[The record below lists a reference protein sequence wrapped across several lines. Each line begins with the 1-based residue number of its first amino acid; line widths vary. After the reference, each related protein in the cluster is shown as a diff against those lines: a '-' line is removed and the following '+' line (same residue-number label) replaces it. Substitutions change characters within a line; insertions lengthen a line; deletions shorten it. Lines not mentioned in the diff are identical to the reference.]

1 MIGPAHLN
9 LNGPGIRFRMISGG
23 TQNQRIEVS
32 ASMIVPSIRSG
43 ISPAVNP
50 CRRRNSQDRQA
61 ESLAHR
67 GAAELAI
74 DHHARA
80 FGERPRVAVTP
91 VAVEIEPVVEEDG
104 GSLK

>member
-1 MIGPAHLN
+1 
-9 LNGPGIRFRMISGG
+9 MISGG
-23 TQNQRIEVS
+23 TQNQRMEVS
-32 ASMIVPSIRSG
+32 ARTIVPSIRSG

-50 CRRRNSQDRQA
+50 CSRCNTQERQA
-61 ESLAHR
+61 DSLAYR
-67 GAAELAI
+67 GAAEPAI
-74 DHHARA
+74 DQHARA